1 MVEYNPTFT
10 DEFLQYYKK
19 LEEVQSKYPVLYE
32 KYKQSNYKKIES
44 FRSFRNLLAH
54 NESSLNY
61 PAIVSNS
68 FLQEIKDVVSKL
80 TTKSF
85 DVCTKKSDLCVA
97 ELDDEMDKVIRV
109 MNKHNFSRIPILDNK
124 GAVRYIITEKAILAI
139 LAESSS
145 ASFGKGSLVKDYLP
159 YFEINRNPKEKF
171 IFVGRN
177 EPAYQVEQ
185 KLGHLTDQSK
195 TSVAFVTESGDK
207 NEAILGLIT
216 ASNLLNF

>member
-32 KYKQSNYKKIES
+32 KYKQVNYKKIES
-44 FRSFRNLLAH
+44 FRSFRNLLSH

-61 PAIVSNS
+61 PAIASNS
-68 FLQEIKDVVSKL
+68 FLQEIKDTVSKL

-97 ELDDEMDKVIRV
+97 KLDDKLNRVIAV
-109 MNKHNFSRIPILDNK
+109 MNKHNFSRIPILDSK
-124 GAVRYIITEKAILAI
+124 GAVQYIITQTSILAI
-139 LAESSS
+139 LADTSCCIKED
-145 ASFGKGSLVKDYLP
+145 ALVKDYLP
-159 YFEINRNPKEKF
+159 YFEINRSAKEKF
-171 IFVGRN
+171 IFVARN

-185 KLGHLTDQSK
+185 KLGHLNNQCK
-195 TSVAFVTESGDK
+195 TSVAFVTENGNK
-207 NEAILGLIT
+207 TEAILGLIT
-216 ASNLLNF
+216 ASNLLIF